1 MFSEMF
7 VGKNEVIW
15 LFSQGLNMQL
25 PIPACSVSAAC
36 RAVLPSLALWEK
48 WAEMDSE
55 LRAGSVLGFQRGRE
69 LKLDLGFRELGC
81 LFLVGCLLLGLL
93 FREGDPAL
101 SRGCNHALWFR
112 VRAGLSQPA
121 EHKVGL
127 GNGDAGASLVRMVTA
142 GS

>member
-1 MFSEMF
+1 
-7 VGKNEVIW
+7 
-15 LFSQGLNMQL
+15 
-25 PIPACSVSAAC
+25 
-36 RAVLPSLALWEK
+36 
-48 WAEMDSE
+48 MDSE
-55 LRAGSVLGFQRGRE
+55 LRAGSVLGFQRGGE
-69 LKLDLGFRELGC
+69 LKLDLGFRGLGC

-101 SRGCNHALWFR
+101 SRGCKHALWFQ

-142 GS
+142 GSYWA